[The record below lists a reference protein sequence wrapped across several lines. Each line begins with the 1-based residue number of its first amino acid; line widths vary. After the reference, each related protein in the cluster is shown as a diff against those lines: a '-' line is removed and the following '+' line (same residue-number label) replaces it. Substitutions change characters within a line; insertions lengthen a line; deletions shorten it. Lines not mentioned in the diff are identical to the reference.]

1 MLGTP
6 KGNVSFNS
14 ALKSNLIHINK
25 HQTQGF
31 QCAVFIKIALASFQL
46 PFVGQEASPR
56 ENKWKLVGIVMC
68 AASSSVGGCR
78 EGLSVMFPQGLCLSP
93 FLTPSGLSI
102 CLVLITTV
110 GPHPPSSVVSVSQ

>member
-14 ALKSNLIHINK
+14 ALKSNHIHSNK
-25 HQTQGF
+25 HQTQSF
-31 QCAVFIKIALASFQL
+31 QCAVFIKIALASFQP
-46 PFVGQEASPR
+46 PFGQEASPR
-56 ENKWKLVGIVMC
+56 ENKRELVGIVMC
-68 AASSSVGGCR
+68 AASSNVGGRR

-93 FLTPSGLSI
+93 FLIPSGLSI

-110 GPHPPSSVVSVSQ
+110 GPHPPSSVASVSQ